1 MVVELKIAKDV
12 VTRGISTPRTKI
24 LEIASSPDDIYD
36 FKNRFCLII
45 CNSYHGTSYDLGD
58 PAINDGLLAY
68 ERFTKLGYKT
78 KVYYDIKKADF
89 IKVFRHFL
97 NHEEYDSVVVYYTG
111 HGSYRNDIS
120 GDETD
125 HRDEMLVFKD
135 GNVPDDDLHKIIA
148 RRRCKTLLLFAD
160 CCHSGTIFDIS
171 PIDYSIGGIA
181 TISAC
186 ADHEQAA
193 QYWFDKKGHGV
204 LTYYFWKLLDA
215 GDFHLSNLN
224 SKLASFG
231 HHAEINGSWRH
242 FFE

>member
-1 MVVELKIAKDV
+1 MVIGLNFTKDV
-12 VTRGISTPRTKI
+12 VSRGNLPARTKI
-24 LEIASSPDDIYD
+24 LEIASSPNDIYD
-36 FKNRFCLII
+36 FKNRFCLVI

-68 ERFTKLGYKT
+68 ERFTKLGYET
-78 KVYYDIKKADF
+78 KVYYDIKKAEF

-97 NHEEYDSVVVYYTG
+97 SQEYDSVVMYYTG
-111 HGSYRNDIS
+111 HGSYRYDLS
-120 GDETD
+120 GDEAD

-135 GNVPDDDLHKIIA
+135 GNVSDDDLQKIIA

-171 PIDYSIGGIA
+171 PLGYQLGGIA

-186 ADHEQAA
+186 ADNEQAA
-193 QYWFDKKGHGV
+193 QYWFNKKGHGV

-215 GDFHLSNLN
+215 GNLRLSNLN
-224 SKLASFG
+224 SKLSSFG
-231 HHAEINGSWRH
+231 QHAEINGFWRH